1 MFKNILIVGCGL
13 IGSSVL
19 RGSINKKISKNV
31 YVFEK
36 LKKNITII
44 KKINKRIK
52 FISNFDHQVSKMDL
66 IVLCTHMSEYKNITK
81 KLQRYIT
88 SKNIIIDTGST
99 KRNVEKL
106 IQKNKKLNTVFFLTH
121 PIAGS
126 EVSGP
131 EFGNK
136 NLFKDKWC
144 IILKGKNKS
153 VKKLKKIKRFWK
165 KLGSKTIF
173 MNSIDHDKIF
183 SITSHLP
190 HLIAYNL
197 VKTAIDFQNR
207 NKKNIVKYSA
217 GGLRDFSR
225 TAASNEI
232 MWRDIFFS
240 NKDNIINS
248 INIFTKNLNNF
259 KRLIKN
265 ENNKSVLKI
274 LRNSKK
280 VRRQIIELKQD
291 VSKPNFGRDIF

>member
-13 IGSSVL
+13 IGSSIL

-31 YVFEK
+31 FVFEK
-36 LKKNITII
+36 LKKNISFI
-44 KKINKRIK
+44 KKINKKVK
-52 FISNFDHQVSKMDL
+52 FINNLDHQVSKMDL
-66 IVLCTHMSEYKNITK
+66 IILCTHMSEYKNIIK

-280 VRRQIIELKQD
+280 VRKQIIELKQD

>member
-13 IGSSVL
+13 IGSSIL

-36 LKKNITII
+36 LKKNISFI
-44 KKINKRIK
+44 KKINKKIK
-52 FISNFDHQVSKMDL
+52 FINNLDHQVSKMDL

-81 KLQRYIT
+81 QLQRYIT

-153 VKKLKKIKRFWK
+153 VKKLKKIERFWK

-280 VRRQIIELKQD
+280 VRKQIIELKQD
-291 VSKPNFGRDIF
+291 VSKPNFGRDIY